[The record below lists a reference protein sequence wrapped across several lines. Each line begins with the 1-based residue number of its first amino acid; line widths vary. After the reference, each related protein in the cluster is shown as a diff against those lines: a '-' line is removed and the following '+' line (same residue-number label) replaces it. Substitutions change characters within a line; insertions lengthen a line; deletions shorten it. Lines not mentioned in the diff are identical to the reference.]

1 MLLFQEHA
9 QSLEAKL
16 AATEAE
22 LAQLQ
27 IRQQKLQ
34 NRNQLLEK
42 VAHIDSKRPGQRTK
56 FAVGNSTISEL
67 AGLSLVS
74 HVFTVH

>member
-1 MLLFQEHA
+1 MLLHA

-42 VAHIDSKRPGQRTK
+42 VAHIDSKRYGQRTK
-56 FAVGNSTISEL
+56 SAVGNSTISEL
-67 AGLSLVS
+67 AELFLVS